1 MNKKVFGEYKLLD
14 VSVRLDRNNNMMK
27 YSFIVNF

>member
-14 VSVRLDRNNNMMK
+14 VSVRLDRNSNIMK
-27 YSFIVNF
+27 FSFIVNF